1 VLLGIGWGAEWV
13 WGGESVNGSGGGW
26 VGERKKNDKEPI
38 KKTWKFLNVTSVKR
52 KPKPPKKEVY
62 NQDRAM
68 KGNRELGSI
77 NPKTLGKRKNYTHK
91 LEMYT
96 MAGTREWL
104 KLFETKPANEPGR
117 YEIPADRVAEFNQKI
132 QHLKVTKL

>member
-1 VLLGIGWGAEWV
+1 MEIFERYVCEAEAEASKERGLQPRPRHERQPKWIG
-13 WGGESVNGSGGGW
+13 
-26 VGERKKNDKEPI
+26 
-38 KKTWKFLNVTSVKR
+38 
-52 KPKPPKKEVY
+52 
-62 NQDRAM
+62 
-68 KGNRELGSI
+68 ELGSI